1 MAALVQG
8 YPHQSGT
15 VTMLQARPSSS
26 SAMLPTVPAQS
37 SAQYMQGGSQRNS
50 IHGLPAG
57 AAAPV
62 VYRGGSTPV
71 QPYAFTST
79 PSLNPTTQWQKVR
92 SHRTS
97 SSPAIPTIQT
107 LDYLQPAVAR
117 PRYTASASMTNLPS
131 TGAISLTGA
140 GARDDSAAQLS
151 GTQRAAATA
160 RQQQAS
166 QMNGGSSLPPTAS
179 TAQPRVAPERYR
191 RTALRGPDSGH
202 QPQGAASGQETVAGG
217 KPGNSR
223 NGQDQK
229 STMLHSPQ
237 ALQTNRPN
245 SFVGPTSGTAVD
257 DMGHGQAPGEFKRI
271 RRRSMPALDSAG
283 FSTPLT
289 PPELKQPGE
298 PKRLERSAV
307 AKNAAKENKNVKTGN
322 NNLAVDKKTTGVDSR
337 ATSSD
342 SRSSGRS
349 SVASSASRASSVS
362 TCPCIDQSHVMP
374 AQPA

>member
-15 VTMLQARPSSS
+15 VTMLQTRPSSS
-26 SAMLPTVPAQS
+26 SAMLPTVQAQPS
-37 SAQYMQGGSQRNS
+37 PQYMQGGSQRNS

-97 SSPAIPTIQT
+97 SSPAIPTVQT

-131 TGAISLTGA
+131 TGAISSTGV
-140 GARDDSAAQLS
+140 GARDDSAVQLS

-166 QMNGGSSLPPTAS
+166 QTIGGSSLPPTTAS
-179 TAQPRVAPERYR
+179 AAQPRVAPERYR

-202 QPQGAASGQETVAGG
+202 QPQGPASGQETVAGG
-217 KPGNSR
+217 RPSNSR
-223 NGQDQK
+223 NGQQDQK
-229 STMLHSPQ
+229 SMMLRSPQ
-237 ALQTNRPN
+237 ALQMNRPN

-298 PKRLERSAV
+298 SKRLERSAL
-307 AKNAAKENKNVKTGN
+307 AKNATKENKNVKTGS
-322 NNLAVDKKTTGVDSR
+322 NNLTVDKRTTGVDSR

-349 SVASSASRASSVS
+349 SVVSSASRASSVS
-362 TCPCIDQSHVMP
+362 NLPLH
-374 AQPA
+374 